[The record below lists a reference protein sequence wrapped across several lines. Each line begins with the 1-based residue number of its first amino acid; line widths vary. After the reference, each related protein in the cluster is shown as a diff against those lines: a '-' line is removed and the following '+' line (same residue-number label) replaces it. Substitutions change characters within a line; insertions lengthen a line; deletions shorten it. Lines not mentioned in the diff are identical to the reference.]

1 MTSAD
6 KWIHI
11 VQFLKVF
18 YYNRI
23 IFLVNNCLR
32 IMVLSSIL
40 GHIRTNPFE
49 NQEEPK
55 QLRIP
60 FSITKPKT
68 ESLLKKVHFC

>member
-49 NQEEPK
+49 NQEEP
-55 QLRIP
+55 
-60 FSITKPKT
+60 
-68 ESLLKKVHFC
+68 